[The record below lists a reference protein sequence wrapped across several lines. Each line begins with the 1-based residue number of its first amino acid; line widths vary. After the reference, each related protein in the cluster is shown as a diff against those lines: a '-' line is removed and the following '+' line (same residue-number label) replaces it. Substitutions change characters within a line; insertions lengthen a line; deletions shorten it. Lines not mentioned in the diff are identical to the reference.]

1 MEIRIGSSDSNS
13 SRHKSSDFESVQRRS
28 NESQYCRKKRSGV
41 KRDLEENGISFKIDQ
56 GERHTGKSDE
66 RGQLITSPPGFWSET
81 NRKAK
86 WVGKRL
92 LCISVSLT
100 LGLKEP
106 RGRIERL

>member
-56 GERHTGKSDE
+56 GERHTGTSDE
-66 RGQLITSPPGFWSET
+66 RLQLITSPPGFWSET
-81 NRKAK
+81 NRKGK

-92 LCISVSLT
+92 LRISVSLT